1 MKENQ
6 AIRAVFVDLDGTL
19 LQGVSTVTPRTA
31 EAFRRIR
38 EAGVT
43 PIIATGRLAY
53 EADIAMRATGA
64 DGYMIAMNGLAVY
77 DDYRT
82 GHLLR
87 ESYLSADAVPRII
100 DYLLRENVFFEAY
113 AGNRAYCQADR
124 AHLIH
129 DCGMDEEHVAFFG
142 SLVQVVDDL
151 PRQLNE
157 RQLSVNKFF
166 VSVADQDRI
175 PAIRAALDAIDGTHT
190 LSSGPHYIEVVPE
203 GADKA
208 RAVRAVREAMGLR
221 PEQVMVIGDSENDI
235 GMFGE
240 AAIRVAM
247 GNACAELKALAT
259 HVAPRNDQEGVA
271 WALETLVLGA
281 EDAPFFGR
289 IEALGAQQIE
299 DSLAD
304 STRQYLTGDL
314 KLPQTLDFL
323 FDDAVETGISS
334 YPEYRWEAP
343 HYHTITSE
351 YCYILSGETRYIDL
365 AHGKEYQFGPGDFYI
380 LRRNTPYVQK
390 CQPGCRLLF
399 FKAPGIND
407 KVPLPMNSDMQR
419 WCDDWQLRWSSDQQH
434 VWERFYANEALP
446 KR

>member
-1 MKENQ
+1 MKDNQ

-31 EAFRRIR
+31 EAFRRIQ

-77 DDYRT
+77 DDYRA
-82 GHLLR
+82 GHLLQ
-87 ESYLSADAVPRII
+87 ESFLDAAVVPRII
-100 DYLLRENVFFEAY
+100 DLLLQENVFFEAY
-113 AGNRAYCQADR
+113 AANRAYCQSDR
-124 AHLIH
+124 THLIH
-129 DCGMDEEHVAFFG
+129 DCGMDQEHADFFG
-142 SLVQVVDDL
+142 ALVQEVEDL
-151 PRQLNE
+151 PSHLREKKL
-157 RQLSVNKFF
+157 RVNKFF
-166 VSVADQDRI
+166 VSVADESRI
-175 PAIRAALDAIDGTHT
+175 PAIRAALDAMDGANT
-190 LSSGPHYIEVVPE
+190 LSSGLHYIEVVPE

-208 RAVRAVREAMGLR
+208 RAVRAVRKAMGLR

-240 AAIRVAM
+240 ASIRVAM
-247 GNACAELKALAT
+247 GNACDSLKALAT

-281 EDAPFFGR
+281 QDAPFFGR
-289 IEALGAQQIE
+289 IEALDAQQIE
-299 DSLAD
+299 ASLAG
-304 STRQYLTGDL
+304 STRQYLAGDL
-314 KLPQTLDFL
+314 KLPQQLDFL
-323 FDDAVETGISS
+323 FDADIEAGISS
-334 YPEYRWEAP
+334 YPAYRWEAP

-365 AHGKEYQFGPGDFYI
+365 AHGTEYRFGPGDFYI

-407 KVPLPMNSDMQR
+407 KVPLPMNEEMTR
-419 WCDDWQLRWSSDQQH
+419 WCEDWALEWTPVQQQA
-434 VWERFYANEALP
+434 WETFYAS
-446 KR
+446 KTYSV